1 MSTSFVIVL
10 IDFPFFLLSVELL
23 PNYYVTIFE
32 TFCCK
37 KFQLFKKR
45 EKHDNLL
52 SNVHSR
58 PFFLSHFAMIFCR
71 SIRAEKLKIHRTFV
85 TSKFFD
91 SLSNNFLT
99 KRSFCKMFHEI
110 FFRLRD
116 LQHSTE
122 IIEPSH
128 DFYRIVTNCWL
139 RCHLARGERESKKWL
154 EFVTN
159 SRIDRQPFHW

>member
-10 IDFPFFLLSVELL
+10 IDFSFFLLLVELL
-23 PNYYVTIFE
+23 PNYYVTIFKN
-32 TFCCK
+32 FCCK
-37 KFQLFKKR
+37 KFQLLKKR

-52 SNVHSR
+52 SNVQWMHSHFLT
-58 PFFLSHFAMIFCR
+58 FFLSHSTMIFCR
-71 SIRAEKLKIHRTFV
+71 SIRAEKLKIHLTFV

-110 FFRLRD
+110 FLRLRD
-116 LQHSTE
+116 LQHSPK

-139 RCHLARGERESKKWL
+139 RCHLARGERESKK
-154 EFVTN
+154 
-159 SRIDRQPFHW
+159 